1 MHMLMEVGKKST
13 KRMSTATKKVMLKRV
28 ILKKVIL
35 KKMGTSTQTMNK
47 SDIKLIAV
55 LERTGGFA
63 SAQELHQIL
72 RREGDGIGLT
82 TVYRALQSLVDDKIV
97 DLLRREDGEA
107 IYRLCGDTHHH
118 HLVCKSCGDTV
129 EIEGGAIEKWA
140 KTMAEEFG
148 FRDVGHTAEIF
159 GICSK
164 C

>member
-1 MHMLMEVGKKST
+1 
-13 KRMSTATKKVMLKRV
+13 
-28 ILKKVIL
+28 
-35 KKMGTSTQTMNK
+35 MNK
-47 SDIKLIAV
+47 SDLKLIAV

-107 IYRLCGDTHHH
+107 IYRLCGDGHHH
-118 HLVCKSCGDTV
+118 HLVCKGCGDTV

-140 KTMAEEFG
+140 KSMAEEHG
-148 FRDVGHTAEIF
+148 FRDVGHSAEVF
-159 GICSK
+159 GLWQEC
-164 C
+164 

>member
-1 MHMLMEVGKKST
+1 
-13 KRMSTATKKVMLKRV
+13 MSRSNPRV
-28 ILKKVIL
+28 L
-35 KKMGTSTQTMNK
+35 S
-47 SDIKLIAV
+47 V
-55 LERTGGFA
+55 LERAGGFA
-63 SAQELHQIL
+63 SSQEVYRLMQ
-72 RREGDGIGLT
+72 REGESMGLT
-82 TVYRALQSLVDDKIV
+82 TVYRSLQSLVSDKIV
-97 DLLRREDGEA
+97 DVLRREDGEA

>member
-1 MHMLMEVGKKST
+1 M
-13 KRMSTATKKVMLKRV
+13 
-28 ILKKVIL
+28 
-35 KKMGTSTQTMNK
+35 KMNTPMGTMNK
-47 SDIKLIAV
+47 SDLKLIAV
-55 LERTGGFA
+55 LERLRILQF
-63 SAQELHQIL
+63 AQELHQIL

-107 IYRLCGDTHHH
+107 IYRLCGDGHHH
-118 HLVCKSCGDTV
+118 HLMCKSCGDTV

-140 KTMAEEFG
+140 NTMAEEFG
-148 FRDVGHTAEIF
+148 FREVGHTAEIF